1 MSLSDLR
8 RARWMVAVAVAAV
21 ALVGLS
27 FVDGWIA
34 HDRELRGEG
43 YRFVH
48 VLLHAWEAPAF
59 PVLGVGIALAAV
71 SGAAALWAWRTR
83 SDQAGW
89 ASLVSGVVA
98 LGVIAA
104 TAVPVG
110 QGGRA
115 SSVELTAG
123 PISIAGILL
132 AGGMVAAAG
141 LAMRPSRRATGILVL
156 IGLLA
161 LAAAVGGRWLVLQQ
175 RERTVENWSQGSY
188 ARSATAGQPEAIL
201 EIGDGTFRISD
212 RWSGTWE
219 GTGLTIV
226 IEADPACPDARGAY
240 HVHDEGESGEDLR
253 FVAIQD
259 PCADGARRAE
269 LETGIWLRQP

>member
-1 MSLSDLR
+1 MSDT
-8 RARWMVAVAVAAV
+8 RARWHLAVSLAAL

-27 FVDGWIA
+27 FVDGWIT

-48 VLLHAWEAPAF
+48 VVLHAWEAPAF
-59 PVLGVGIALAAV
+59 PVLGAGIVLAVAA
-71 SGAAALWAWRTR
+71 GTAALVAWRTR
-83 SDQAGW
+83 SDRAAW
-89 ASLVSGVVA
+89 ASLLAAVVA
-98 LGVIAA
+98 LGAIGASL
-104 TAVPVG
+104 VPVG

-115 SSVELTAG
+115 SSVDLSVG
-123 PISIAGILL
+123 PVAIAGTVL
-132 AGGMVAAAG
+132 AAVMVGAAG
-141 LAMRPSRRATGILVL
+141 VTVRPSRRAMGLLVL
-156 IGLLA
+156 LGVLA
-161 LAAAVGGRWLVLQQ
+161 LGAAVGGRWLVLQG

-188 ARSATAGQPEAIL
+188 ARPATDGQPEATL
-201 EIGDGTFRISD
+201 VIGDGTFRIGD

-240 HVHDEGESGEDLR
+240 HVHDEGASGEDLR